1 MLNKREEKGCKR
13 KEDVVE
19 INVQCVESLKVHGNN
34 EGPTKE
40 TWGAIKK
47 KIEITEQKNEVE
59 ATSLNKKDKI
69 QKEVKDLTLI
79 FIVPLLKIYLYY
91 EE

>member
-1 MLNKREEKGCKR
+1 MKMLNKREEKGCKR

-19 INVQCVESLKVHGNN
+19 INVQCVESLQVHGNN

-47 KIEITEQKNEVE
+47 K
-59 ATSLNKKDKI
+59 
-69 QKEVKDLTLI
+69 
-79 FIVPLLKIYLYY
+79 
-91 EE
+91 